1 MSVQLERATP
11 ALVQTFARGCPE
23 SDEEL
28 ARAVGFT
35 GVLDACLDMVSRSRD
50 VKALV
55 QGREVLA
62 LAGVYANQKPA
73 NMWVHTAPS
82 FKTAGFGA
90 LRVSRLLVDRWVLE
104 LGELGLAVPMDNP
117 DLARMADWLG
127 FRVCGPVVSYGGRQ
141 FFSTTRKAA

>member
-1 MSVQLERATP
+1 MKVRLERVTP
-11 ALVQTFARGCPE
+11 AHVQTFAQACPE
-23 SDEEL
+23 SDQEL

-35 GVLDACLDMVSRSRD
+35 GVLDACLDLVARSD
-50 VKALV
+50 EAKALV
-55 QGREVLA
+55 TEQHQVLA
-62 LAGVYANQKPA
+62 LAGVYAQSPA
-73 NMWVHTAPS
+73 AMWVHTAPA

-104 LGELGLAVPMDNP
+104 RRELRLAVPMDNP

-127 FRVCGPVVSYGGRQ
+127 FKLCGPVVSYGGRQ